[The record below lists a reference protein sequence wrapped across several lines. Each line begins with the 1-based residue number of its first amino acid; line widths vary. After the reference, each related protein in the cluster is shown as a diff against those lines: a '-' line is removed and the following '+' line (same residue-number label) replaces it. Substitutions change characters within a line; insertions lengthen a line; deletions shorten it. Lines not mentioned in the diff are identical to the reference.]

1 MEENKSVFDIL
12 NDINVNG
19 HTEEKNGLTYLSW
32 AWAWGELKKHYPD
45 ALYKIERFGEE
56 KKPYLY
62 DDQLGYMVFT
72 SMTINGQTHEMWL
85 PVMDGANKTMM
96 KAPYEYLVNNKNHR
110 YAKLNKEDGKYY
122 DQYGNE
128 QPKFFVKKVEKATMF
143 DINKTIMRCLVKN
156 ISMFGL
162 GLYIYAGE
170 DLPES
175 DKKATAEQ
183 IDIITKIYT
192 GENMKKLLEKNNISR
207 IEDMT
212 KEKATELI
220 NKLPKKENQNV

>member
-45 ALYKIERFGEE
+45 ALYKIERYGEE

-110 YAKLNKEDGKYY
+110 YAKLNKED
-122 DQYGNE
+122 
-128 QPKFFVKKVEKATMF
+128 
-143 DINKTIMRCLVKN
+143 
-156 ISMFGL
+156 
-162 GLYIYAGE
+162 
-170 DLPES
+170 
-175 DKKATAEQ
+175 
-183 IDIITKIYT
+183 
-192 GENMKKLLEKNNISR
+192 
-207 IEDMT
+207 
-212 KEKATELI
+212 
-220 NKLPKKENQNV
+220 

>member
-1 MEENKSVFDIL
+1 
-12 NDINVNG
+12 
-19 HTEEKNGLTYLSW
+19 
-32 AWAWGELKKHYPD
+32 
-45 ALYKIERFGEE
+45 
-56 KKPYLY
+56 
-62 DDQLGYMVFT
+62 
-72 SMTINGQTHEMWL
+72 
-85 PVMDGANKTMM
+85 
-96 KAPYEYLVNNKNHR
+96 
-110 YAKLNKEDGKYY
+110 
-122 DQYGNE
+122 
-128 QPKFFVKKVEKATMF
+128 
-143 DINKTIMRCLVKN
+143 MRCLVKN